1 MKKLVSLLLVCL
13 LTLSLFAFAEEA
25 YEPVTIQNGDRTL
38 TFTQMPKAILSC
50 NTCATENI
58 IMLGLADK
66 LVGRNVPSNP
76 ADVPLEE
83 LQPAVE
89 NVPTFEKSHENA
101 VASGADFVIGQVS
114 VFREN
119 TWGTYEMFES
129 KGINCYTISGTIAA
143 DETIENVYED
153 IRALGQIFKVEDR
166 AEKLIGDIQA
176 RIDAVQ
182 AKVGD
187 VAQEDKPVVFV
198 MDSNNGNEIYTTSS
212 GLQSNLI
219 ELAGGIN
226 ATRGMADSR
235 WFTTS
240 VEVVVE
246 TNPDIIIFNDYGTET
261 IEEKMAFINDN
272 PALSEVP
279 AVKNQNYIVIPLVQV
294 MQDVRA
300 ANACET
306 FARAFWPD
314 RFE

>member
-1 MKKLVSLLLVCL
+1 
-13 LTLSLFAFAEEA
+13 
-25 YEPVTIQNGDRTL
+25 
-38 TFTQMPKAILSC
+38 
-50 NTCATENI
+50 
-58 IMLGLADK
+58 MLGLADK

-153 IRALGQIFKVEDR
+153 IRALGQIFKVEDK
-166 AEKLIGDIQA
+166 AEALIGDIQA

-187 VAQEDKPVVFV
+187 VAEEDKPVVFV

-212 GLQSNLI
+212 GLQSNDYFFGQYHEPLSHSLI
-219 ELAGGIN
+219 AAGCQ
-226 ATRGMADSR
+226 RP
-235 WFTTS
+235 F
-240 VEVVVE
+240 
-246 TNPDIIIFNDYGTET
+246 
-261 IEEKMAFINDN
+261 
-272 PALSEVP
+272 L
-279 AVKNQNYIVIPLVQV
+279 
-294 MQDVRA
+294 
-300 ANACET
+300 
-306 FARAFWPD
+306 
-314 RFE
+314 